1 METQLPEYQTHEEY
15 QNRRRKLNEIKEAG
29 IDPYPHKFEPTTRIE
44 QILEKYEKE
53 EVGDSEAALLGKTPS
68 ARLGGRL
75 ILFRPMGKNAFGQL
89 QEESSRIQ
97 ILLNRDTTKVAGLSE
112 ESGLAP
118 LKFVEKMID
127 LGDLIGV
134 EGALFRTHK
143 GELTLFV
150 KTLTL
155 LCKTLLPLPD
165 KHSGLADKGVRYRKR
180 WLDLI
185 VHPEVAKQLKMR
197 SSIVRFV
204 RTFFEEQGFL
214 EVETPVLHHIYGGAE
229 ARPFVTE
236 LHALHQTMFLR
247 IALEIS
253 LKKLM
258 IGGLHHRLFEMSKVF
273 RNEGIDKTHNP
284 EFTMLEAYAAYLDY
298 NDLMVLVEKLFEKL
312 ALRFF
317 NSTQITIKQETSD
330 AAITLDLKTPWK
342 RLSMKQS
349 LQEYAGICF
358 DDTSDAKLKE
368 ILRQKT
374 AVDPKEIAK
383 ASRGML
389 MAFLFEELVEEKLLQ
404 PHHIIDH
411 PIETTP
417 FCKPHRDPLKRKEG
431 LVERFES
438 FVLAREMC
446 NAYTELN
453 DPLLQRELFEH
464 QAREREAG
472 KEEAHP
478 LDEEFLEAI
487 CQGMPPTGGLGIGID
502 RLVMLFTDAS
512 SIRDV
517 IAFPLMKPESE

>member
-97 ILLNRDTTKVAGLSE
+97 ILLNRDATKVAGLSE

-214 EVETPVLHHIYGGAE
+214 EESLLFKESADEPDNRGAHFQLLCHLRMDDKIE
-229 ARPFVTE
+229 PALAVAHAFVCK
-236 LHALHQTMFLR
+236 A
-247 IALEIS
+247 A
-253 LKKLM
+253 
-258 IGGLHHRLFEMSKVF
+258 VF
-273 RNEGIDKTHNP
+273 VG
-284 EFTMLEAYAAYLDY
+284 
-298 NDLMVLVEKLFEKL
+298 
-312 ALRFF
+312 
-317 NSTQITIKQETSD
+317 
-330 AAITLDLKTPWK
+330 
-342 RLSMKQS
+342 
-349 LQEYAGICF
+349 
-358 DDTSDAKLKE
+358 
-368 ILRQKT
+368 
-374 AVDPKEIAK
+374 
-383 ASRGML
+383 
-389 MAFLFEELVEEKLLQ
+389 
-404 PHHIIDH
+404 
-411 PIETTP
+411 
-417 FCKPHRDPLKRKEG
+417 KRKE
-431 LVERFES
+431 
-438 FVLAREMC
+438 
-446 NAYTELN
+446 
-453 DPLLQRELFEH
+453 
-464 QAREREAG
+464 
-472 KEEAHP
+472 
-478 LDEEFLEAI
+478 
-487 CQGMPPTGGLGIGID
+487 
-502 RLVMLFTDAS
+502 RL
-512 SIRDV
+512 
-517 IAFPLMKPESE
+517 